1 MERKWYEPMQVFE
14 EYKQGATYKA
24 SLGER
29 GLYDQCKMN
38 ERMYVGDQWKGAK
51 CGDSKA
57 LLRYNVIRRI
67 GEFKMAVAGGA
78 NVAVVY
84 SAEGVPNTA
93 ELKERVR
100 GRMEQ
105 IRAANSAEDGM
116 PDDTALPMAERVN
129 LAMNAMSDYFRTT
142 AERVKFD
149 DIKNVALRN
158 AYISGTGVVYTYWD
172 DRIQTGLY
180 ADEGHTSPIEGDIRC
195 EVLDVENVYFGDP
208 SLDDVQ
214 EQPYIILAQR
224 RRVDELKREAR
235 RNHRP
240 AEEVAAIKP
249 DEHREY
255 MAGDRSTEDDKGS
268 RKATV
273 LTKLF
278 KKWDEDGRQYRIMA
292 TVVVEGAVIRTPWDT
307 KLRRYPIAMMAWE
320 KRANCIYGDSE
331 VTYLIPNQIAIN
343 RTVTANV
350 QALTMNGM
358 PIMLVNGDVVSGTVS
373 NDPGQII
380 TVYGNTEDMNSAIR
394 YVQPPAVVGQ
404 FENVINSLIG
414 NTLTQAGANDAA
426 LGDMRPENTSAIM
439 AVREAA
445 TMPMQLLQNRF
456 YSFIEDIARIWADF
470 WVCMYGK
477 RSLKVEDDT
486 GEWYIPFDGELYR
499 DVIINARV
507 DVGATGLWS
516 EIQSRQTLDNML
528 MNGLVTPVQYL
539 SRLPKGSVPMLG
551 ELIRDAKDAMAA
563 QEQAAA
569 ETPPV
574 SDSPSQPPLG
584 GRLLGAPSPTEEMP
598 MGVPNIE
605 EMLAQLPPEYQ
616 QTFANMTP
624 EQQQQVLAQAQG
636 MR

>member
-1 MERKWYEPMQVFE
+1 MEQKKWWEPQTIFE
-14 EYKQGATYKA
+14 EYRQGAAYKSA
-24 SLGER
+24 LGDR
-29 GLYDQCKMN
+29 GLYEQGRLN
-38 ERMYVGDQWKGAK
+38 EKFFVGDQWHGVK

-67 GEFKMAVAGGA
+67 GEFKMAIAGGA

-84 SAEGVPNTA
+84 SAEGVPNTQ
-93 ELKERVR
+93 EIKERVR

-105 IRAANSAEDGM
+105 LRAANSTEGMM
-116 PDDTALPMAERVN
+116 PDDTILPVAERIN
-129 LAMNAMSDYFRTT
+129 MAMQAMSDYFAVT

-158 AYISGTGVVYTYWD
+158 AYITGTGVVYTYWD

-180 ADEGHTSPIEGDIRC
+180 ADVARTSPIEGDIRC
-195 EVLDVENVYFGDP
+195 EVLDVENLYVGDP

-214 EQPYIILAQR
+214 EQPYIIIAQR
-224 RRVDELKREAR
+224 RRVDELKRDAK

-240 AEEVAAIKP
+240 AEEVAAIKE
-249 DEHREY
+249 DERREY

-268 RKATV
+268 KKATV
-273 LTKLF
+273 LTKLY
-278 KKWDEDGRQYRIMA
+278 KEWDEDGRQYKIMA
-292 TVVVEGAVIRTPWDT
+292 TVVVEGAVIRKPWDT
-307 KLRRYPIAMMAWE
+307 KLRLYPIAMMAWE

-358 PIMLVNGDVVSGTVS
+358 PIMLVNRDVVPNAVT

-380 TVYGNTEDMNSAIR
+380 DIYGNAEDMNSAVR

-404 FENVINSLIG
+404 FENVINSLIN

-426 LGDMRPENTSAIM
+426 LGDIKPDNTSAIM

-456 YSFIEDIARIWADF
+456 YSFIEDISRIWAEF
-470 WVCMYGK
+470 WVNLYGK

-486 GEWYIPFDGELYR
+486 GEWYIPFDGQQYR
-499 DVIINARV
+499 DVLINARV

-528 MNGLVTPVQYL
+528 VNGLITPLQYL
-539 SRLPKGSVPMLG
+539 DRLPKGSVPKLG
-551 ELIRDAKDAMAA
+551 ELIQDAKDA
-563 QEQAAA
+563 QA
-569 ETPPV
+569 TPAPADGQSGTPV
-574 SDSPSQPPLG
+574 PTDNLAGMPQGGVGGAGNPSPS
-584 GRLLGAPSPTEEMP
+584 
-598 MGVPNIE
+598 IE
-605 EMLAQLPPEYQ
+605 TLLAQLPEEYRQ
-616 QTFANMTP
+616 AFMQMTP
-624 EQQQQVLAQAQG
+624 EEQQQALAQAG
-636 MR
+636 LV